1 MEETQSSAKDGSTV
15 DADKI
20 TRLFAMDCITQV
32 AFGIKV
38 DAVKNP
44 DTDFMKKCDVMFET
58 WRFMIVALFTAVH
71 GGLQGQVQL
80 LFFFF

>member
-1 MEETQSSAKDGSTV
+1 
-15 DADKI
+15 
-20 TRLFAMDCITQV
+20 MDCITQV

-80 LFFFF
+80 LFFFFFKTVVSSSAPTEPIGLKFWF